1 MGCPPPP
8 YPMQLRS
15 PEGQDTP
22 NPQPGGAE
30 PPPAAE
36 GSYSGGMAPGGV
48 WGSRTGGAGT
58 SAEVRTCQSILPS
71 RAMGRAV
78 PAAASVA
85 EPRTPGR
92 GAARLRTASAPPP
105 PPGLSSPFPNPGPCS
120 PPAPRASQ
128 PRERN
133 EKTILLPRGCPRQDS
148 FSVVSSHGRSPPLD
162 GSHRTA
168 AEPGHF
174 KAFAADPS
182 FLLPLRLPGGWGCV
196 YVCVFR
202 WLLAPG
208 ASLTDGSLFL
218 ALCTLRWGQRPL
230 GRRWL
235 HLTAPAGSELPPPP
249 PRLPHPRGLE
259 TSDSSRAVG
268 IHISITAL
276 FEVGGGVD
284 TCRGLR
290 VCQSQPS
297 APPQPRCWGVGW
309 GCAIERSAPAQL
321 LPPFQPL
328 LLQEARR
335 KRAHSAA
342 GVSPTY

>member
-1 MGCPPPP
+1 MCICLCFPVAACTGSIPD
-8 YPMQLRS
+8 RW
-15 PEGQDTP
+15 
-22 NPQPGGAE
+22 E
-30 PPPAAE
+30 P
-36 GSYSGGMAPGGV
+36 
-48 WGSRTGGAGT
+48 
-58 SAEVRTCQSILPS
+58 LP
-71 RAMGRAV
+71 RPVHPTVG
-78 PAAASVA
+78 AAA
-85 EPRTPGR
+85 
-92 GAARLRTASAPPP
+92 ARP
-105 PPGLSSPFPNPGPCS
+105 
-120 PPAPRASQ
+120 
-128 PRERN
+128 
-133 EKTILLPRGCPRQDS
+133 
-148 FSVVSSHGRSPPLD
+148 
-162 GSHRTA
+162 
-168 AEPGHF
+168 
-174 KAFAADPS
+174 
-182 FLLPLRLPGGWGCV
+182 
-196 YVCVFR
+196 
-202 WLLAPG
+202 
-208 ASLTDGSLFL
+208 
-218 ALCTLRWGQRPL
+218 
-230 GRRWL
+230 L

-259 TSDSSRAVG
+259 TSDSSRALG